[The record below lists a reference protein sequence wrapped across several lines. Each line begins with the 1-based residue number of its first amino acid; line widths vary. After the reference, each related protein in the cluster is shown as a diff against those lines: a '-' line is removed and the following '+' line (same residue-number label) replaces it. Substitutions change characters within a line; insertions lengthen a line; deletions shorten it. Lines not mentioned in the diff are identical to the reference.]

1 MKKLDIN
8 SENVFDTWRELYET
22 LTTEEQK
29 EFHNDIEL
37 KYPEQA
43 HFHSENVDWL
53 LSFMLIDN
61 ESVLFDIVEMGGWKG
76 DLAKHCIDKN
86 GKNINK
92 WTNMELCENAIN
104 KSVFSDTRYMPMQPD
119 SFTWFENSKL
129 KGDCFI
135 STHVIEHLSNKH
147 FISLVDY
154 LSENNYKYVLFEAP
168 LYNNDHNWKGY
179 LGTHILGFGW
189 ESVVREMSA
198 KGFELLHSGVDCR
211 IFVK

>member
-1 MKKLDIN
+1 MSRLNIN
-8 SENVFDTWRELYET
+8 SPSVFDDWRSLYET

-29 EFHNDIEL
+29 QFHNEIEL

-43 HFHSENVDWL
+43 HFHTENVDWL
-53 LSFMLIDN
+53 LSLMKVDN
-61 ESVLFDIVEMGGWKG
+61 EAKLFEIVEMGGWKG
-76 DLAKHCIDKN
+76 HLANYCINTK
-86 GKNINK
+86 GYNISK

-104 KSVFSDTRYMPMQPD
+104 KSVFNDTRYIAIQPE

-147 FISLVDY
+147 FINLVDY
-154 LSENNYKYVLFEAP
+154 LSENNYNYVLFEAP
-168 LYNNDHNWKGY
+168 LYSHDHNWNGY

-189 ESVVREMSA
+189 ESVIREMSVR
-198 KGFELLHSGVDCR
+198 GFELLHSGVDCK